1 MEPSLSWG
9 LRLAIATTAPVVW
22 GIATDHA
29 AIGEWMALAAD
40 CICWVALKGTYAQ
53 RLRIL
58 ASGIALTMLF
68 GFLGS
73 VTGGSLWMSVG
84 CMLIVGFLAGLFRN
98 LGDRGSG
105 LSLCVYIM
113 FLVTNAYPVKGI
125 ALEERM
131 FYILLGGIWN
141 AVLAMFTI
149 FFLPEQQPYRRTIS
163 IIWKAAG
170 MLMEQISKGWDGK
183 SVRSSSRDIY
193 LAEKGVRTAIDAS
206 FAFHE
211 RAAYQL
217 RGKEEDGAE
226 FPLAQGRKSAALVAV
241 NMIAIAEELEQLR
254 VNSLDEALRIRLFNL
269 MRSIQRAAERM
280 SALVLTRRSE
290 EELLT
295 RGALEGIRKQLITL
309 EEYKGPQSL
318 ELTKIVRRVM
328 QLGGRCLKMM
338 ERSIELLSSIAEAP
352 VFRAYPVLKTIYV
365 LHPRH
370 WLRSARLLF
379 SFDSHTAR
387 YSARIGLA
395 ASLATGIYKWWH
407 IDHGYWLPF
416 TVIIVMQPYFIA
428 TFRKAIDR
436 LIGTI
441 AGGII
446 GGLLRLLPA
455 GLHIKEVMLFFSA
468 IAMVH
473 FFRTRYRVSAF
484 FITLNLVLLL
494 SVYQELNQH
503 LILLR
508 AGMTIVGAIIAVAA
522 GFLLLPNW
530 DRKWLPHFM
539 VEAVE
544 RNWSYF
550 IHTFS
555 TEHPNQRAAWTRCKR
570 QAEVSNSNAFD
581 SFNRATQEPGGLKKD
596 YATYYQ
602 FITHNVRITRELNNI
617 HLEEEGKAGAQPSV
631 DSEAIMLIA
640 SCAQLFMALLD
651 RIKVLTD
658 KPLTNV
664 PGFEMPDNLP
674 PLNASQKLYLSRLQ
688 TELRLL
694 LQNVVSLSNG
704 SVPGSNTFI
713 KNPQPLPFTP

>member
-1 MEPSLSWG
+1 MEPSLTWG

-22 GIATDHA
+22 GVATGHP

-58 ASGIALTMLF
+58 AGGIALTILF

-73 VTGGSLWMSVG
+73 ITGGSLWLSVG
-84 CMLIVGFLAGLFRN
+84 CMLTVGFLAGLFRN

-113 FLVTNAYPVKGI
+113 FLVTNAYPVNGV
-125 ALEERM
+125 ALEGRM

-141 AVLAMFTI
+141 AALAMLSI

-163 IIWKAAG
+163 LIWKAAA
-170 MLMEQISKGWDGK
+170 MLMEQIGKGWDGK
-183 SVRSSSRDIY
+183 TMRSSTRDIY
-193 LAEKGVRTAIDAS
+193 QAEKGVRTAIDTS

-211 RAAYQL
+211 RAAHQV
-217 RGKEEDGAE
+217 KSKEDGAE

-241 NMIAIAEELEQLR
+241 NMVAIAEELEQVR
-254 VNSLDEALRIRLFNL
+254 ISNTDDALRIRLSDL
-269 MRSIQRAAERM
+269 MRSIQVAAERM
-280 SALVLTRRSE
+280 STLVLTRRAE
-290 EELLT
+290 DEVLT
-295 RGALEGIRKQLITL
+295 RDALTGIKRELAVL
-309 EEYKGPQSL
+309 EEYNAPESL
-318 ELTKIVRRVM
+318 QLSRIVRRVM

-338 ERSIELLSSIAEAP
+338 ERSMDLLSSVAETR
-352 VFRAYPVLKTIYV
+352 VYRAYPVLKTIYV

-370 WLRSARLLF
+370 WMRSARLLF
-379 SFDSHTAR
+379 NIDSHTAR
-387 YSARIGLA
+387 YALRIGIA
-395 ASLATGIYKWWH
+395 AALTTGIYKWLH

-416 TVIIVMQPYFIA
+416 TVIIVIQPYFIA

-441 AGGII
+441 AGGIV
-446 GGLLRLLPA
+446 GGLLRMLPA
-455 GLHIKEVMLFFSA
+455 GLHIQEAMLFLSA
-468 IAMVH
+468 IAMVY
-473 FFRTRYRVSAF
+473 FFRIQYRISAF

-503 LILLR
+503 LIFIR
-508 AGMTIVGAIIAVAA
+508 AGLTVVGAVIAVAA
-522 GFLLLPNW
+522 GFLLLPHW

-539 VEAVE
+539 VEAVAH
-544 RNWSYF
+544 NWSYF

-555 TEHPNQRAAWTRCKR
+555 TEQPNQRAAWTRCKR

-596 YATYYQ
+596 YAAYYE

-617 HLEEEGKAGAQPSV
+617 HLEEEGKTGAQPAA
-631 DSEAIMLIA
+631 DAETIALIDA
-640 SCAQLFMALLD
+640 CVRLFADVLA
-651 RIKVLTD
+651 RVKILTD
-658 KPLTNV
+658 KPPKNV
-664 PGFEMPDNLP
+664 EEFVLP
-674 PLNASQKLYLSRLQ
+674 EAVPSLNVAQKVYLSRLLA
-688 TELRLL
+688 ELRLL
-694 LQNVVSLSNG
+694 LQNLVQLSGNVNAAALEAPAAIL
-704 SVPGSNTFI
+704 S
-713 KNPQPLPFTP
+713 

>member
-22 GIATDHA
+22 GIATNHP

-58 ASGIALTMLF
+58 AGGIALTMLF

-73 VTGGSLWMSVG
+73 ITGGSLWLSVA
-84 CMLIVGFLAGLFRN
+84 CMLVVGSLAGLFRN

-113 FLVTNAYPVKGI
+113 FLVTNAYPVSSV
-125 ALEERM
+125 ALEDRM
-131 FYILLGGIWN
+131 LYILLGGIWN
-141 AVLAMFTI
+141 AVLAVFSI
-149 FFLPEQQPYRRTIS
+149 FLLPEQQPYRRTIS
-163 IIWKAAG
+163 LIWKAAG
-170 MLMEQISKGWDGK
+170 ILMEQISKGWDGK
-183 SVRSSSRDIY
+183 TVRSSARDIY
-193 LAEKGVRTAIDAS
+193 QAEKGVRIAIDTS
-206 FAFHE
+206 FSFHE
-211 RAAYQL
+211 RAAHQL
-217 RGKEEDGAE
+217 RSKEDGAE
-226 FPLAQGRKSAALVAV
+226 FQLAQGRKSAALVAV

-254 VNSLDEALRIRLFNL
+254 LNSVDEALRIRLFNL
-269 MRSIQRAAERM
+269 MRGIQRAAERM

-290 EELLT
+290 EELLMQD
-295 RGALEGIRKQLITL
+295 ALAGIRKQLTIL
-309 EEYKGPQSL
+309 EEYKAPQSL
-318 ELTKIVRRVM
+318 QLSRIIRRVM

-338 ERSIELLSSIAEAP
+338 ERSVELLSAVSETR

-370 WLRSARLLF
+370 WLRSTRMLF
-379 SFDSHTAR
+379 SMDSHTAR
-387 YSARIGLA
+387 FALRIGIA
-395 ASLATGIYKWWH
+395 AALTTGIYKALH

-416 TVIIVMQPYFIA
+416 TVIIVIQPYFIA

-441 AGGII
+441 AGGIA

-455 GLHIKEVMLFFSA
+455 GLHIQEAMLFLSA
-468 IAMVH
+468 IAMVY
-473 FFRTRYRVSAF
+473 FFRIQYRISAF

-494 SVYQELNQH
+494 SVYQELDQH
-503 LILLR
+503 LIFLR
-508 AGMTIVGAIIAVAA
+508 AGLTVVGAVIAVAA

-530 DRKWLPHFM
+530 DRKWLPRFLSD
-539 VEAVE
+539 AVNH
-544 RNWSYF
+544 NWAYF
-550 IHTFS
+550 INTFL
-555 TEHPNQRAAWTRCKR
+555 TEHPNQRTVWTRCKR

-617 HLEEEGKAGAQPSV
+617 HLEEEAKTAPQPSV
-631 DSEAIMLIA
+631 DSETITLIA
-640 SCAQLFMALLD
+640 SCAQLFIEVLD
-651 RIKVLTD
+651 RISVLTN
-658 KPLTNV
+658 KPKADIRL
-664 PGFEMPDNLP
+664 FEMPNNLP
-674 PLNASQKLYLSRLQ
+674 SLNTVQKLYLSRLQ

-694 LQNVVSLSNG
+694 QQNLATLANEPAIANHELRKDLLT
-704 SVPGSNTFI
+704 VPS
-713 KNPQPLPFTP
+713 KP

>member
-1 MEPSLSWG
+1 
-9 LRLAIATTAPVVW
+9 
-22 GIATDHA
+22 
-29 AIGEWMALAAD
+29 
-40 CICWVALKGTYAQ
+40 
-53 RLRIL
+53 
-58 ASGIALTMLF
+58 
-68 GFLGS
+68 
-73 VTGGSLWMSVG
+73 
-84 CMLIVGFLAGLFRN
+84 
-98 LGDRGSG
+98 
-105 LSLCVYIM
+105 
-113 FLVTNAYPVKGI
+113 
-125 ALEERM
+125 
-131 FYILLGGIWN
+131 
-141 AVLAMFTI
+141 
-149 FFLPEQQPYRRTIS
+149 
-163 IIWKAAG
+163 

-183 SVRSSSRDIY
+183 TVRSSTRDIY
-193 LAEKGVRTAIDAS
+193 LAEKGVRTAIDTS

-211 RAAYQL
+211 RATHQL

-226 FPLAQGRKSAALVAV
+226 FQLAQGRKSAALVAV

-254 VNSLDEALRIRLFNL
+254 VSNLDEALRIRLFNL

-280 SALVLTRRSE
+280 SVLVLTRRSE
-290 EELLT
+290 EELLM
-295 RGALEGIRKQLITL
+295 RDALEGIRKQLITL
-309 EEYKGPQSL
+309 EEYKKPESL
-318 ELTKIVRRVM
+318 HLSRIIRRVM

-338 ERSIELLSSIAEAP
+338 ERGIELLSSVSEAP
-352 VFRAYPVLKTIYV
+352 VFRAYPVFKTIYV

-370 WLRSARLLF
+370 WLRSVRLLF

-387 YSARIGLA
+387 YSVRIGVA
-395 ASLATGIYKWWH
+395 AGLATGIYKWWH

-436 LIGTI
+436 LTGTI
-441 AGGII
+441 AGGIV

-455 GLHIKEVMLFFSA
+455 GLHIKEIMLFFSA

-473 FFRTRYRVSAF
+473 FFRTQYRVSSF

-494 SVYQELNQH
+494 SVYQELNEH

-508 AGMTIVGAIIAVAA
+508 AGMTIIGAIIAVAA

-530 DRKWLPHFM
+530 DRKWLPRFM

-617 HLEEEGKAGAQPSV
+617 HLEEEGKTTAQPSV

-640 SCAQLFMALLD
+640 SCAQLFVSLLE
-651 RIKVLTD
+651 RIRG
-658 KPLTNV
+658 LTNK
-664 PGFEMPDNLP
+664 PIGNIAEFGMPDNLP
-674 PLNASQKLYLSRLQ
+674 SMNAAQKLYLSRLQ

-694 LQNVVSLSNG
+694 LQNLVSLSNSAG
-704 SVPGSNTFI
+704 IINDTLIKDPQHVPSNS
-713 KNPQPLPFTP
+713 